1 VLVYQ
6 DRVRSFL
13 RAMTLEADHV
23 ILCIGGG
30 GGTGTGSLPELV
42 RLLREL
48 KRPVGVIYTLPRD
61 VEGTA
66 VKVNALRAL
75 SEVYRMAE
83 GGEVSPL
90 VLVDNNRIRE
100 LFPDVSLARFWPKAN
115 QFLAD
120 LWDAFNRLSVRESE
134 FYSALDGTDY
144 LRLLSA
150 GKCAALG
157 YAEVVDLKSPVG
169 LARAMSEA
177 VHGGLLAGGFD
188 LSTASA
194 VGTIIVG
201 SANTLRHLPAAY
213 LDNGL
218 RVVGEIMRG
227 GYAFS
232 GVYADPSVYAKLKL
246 YVLFGGLDL
255 PLERVEE
262 LARETQGEYE
272 VLQEKLQ
279 TSNFQS
285 PISNL
290 SFLEGGL
297 RLERGGSAL
306 RRGSGQAGLTTGRD
320 GDEDNIFAR
329 MARKRR

>member
-1 VLVYQ
+1 
-6 DRVRSFL
+6 
-13 RAMTLEADHV
+13 
-23 ILCIGGG
+23 
-30 GGTGTGSLPELV
+30 
-42 RLLREL
+42 
-48 KRPVGVIYTLPRD
+48 
-61 VEGTA
+61 
-66 VKVNALRAL
+66 
-75 SEVYRMAE
+75 MAQT
-83 GGEVSPL
+83 GEVSPL
-90 VLVDNNRIRE
+90 VLVDNNRIGE
-100 LFPDVSLARFWPKAN
+100 LFPNVSLARFWPKAN

-157 YAEVVDLKSPVG
+157 YAEVTDLKSPVG

-177 VHGGLLAGGFD
+177 VHGGLLVNGFD

-227 GYAFS
+227 GYSFS

-246 YVLFGGLDL
+246 YVLFSGLDL

-272 VLQEKLQ
+272 VLQEKLTPIGESANQ
-279 TSNFQS
+279 R
-285 PISNL
+285 ISNL
-290 SFLEGGL
+290 SFMEGGL
-297 RLERGGSAL
+297 RLERGVLSLSKGGDS
-306 RRGSGQAGLTTGRD
+306 D
-320 GDEDNIFAR
+320 DEDNVFAR